1 MIEFKLNNKQILAES
16 GNITFIRALVEL
28 KEANMETRP
37 LGKQLI
43 DKVYYNHT
51 TVFLN
56 GIYSY
61 CDIAVLIIMTLIFSI
76 MKG

>member
-1 MIEFKLNNKQILAES
+1 
-16 GNITFIRALVEL
+16 
-28 KEANMETRP
+28 METRP

-43 DKVYYNHT
+43 NKVYYNHT

-61 CDIAVLIIMTLIFSI
+61 CDITVLIIMTDFLHNERLILA
-76 MKG
+76 KYL